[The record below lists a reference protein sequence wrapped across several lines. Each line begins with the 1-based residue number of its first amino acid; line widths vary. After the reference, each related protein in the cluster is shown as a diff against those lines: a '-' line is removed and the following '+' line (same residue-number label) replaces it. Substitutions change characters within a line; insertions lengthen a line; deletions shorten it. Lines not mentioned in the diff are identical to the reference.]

1 MTAEQTNKQTNKQT
15 NNPDELTGIYLN
27 GVQLTKRQADEF
39 EQVLDKMVEAREAE
53 LRKLLP
59 NYQTE
64 IHQLPRIFQIR
75 IEALKE
81 VNPKKFANSPEL
93 ILSSLAAAYL
103 IRTLPLKKLVSIP
116 KDKYEEAHSRYGLS
130 FGDVNPYLVSE
141 LFWGYI
147 HDIQNGAI
155 DKDGNLL
162 DINKSKVMTVFHS
175 WRENGIP
182 MDAKETVAKYSVP
195 RSELLKTLSKQVFPN
210 SK

>member
-1 MTAEQTNKQTNKQT
+1 
-15 NNPDELTGIYLN
+15 
-27 GVQLTKRQADEF
+27 
-39 EQVLDKMVEAREAE
+39 MVEEREAE

-75 IEALKE
+75 IEALEE

-103 IRTLPLKKLVSIP
+103 IRALPLEKLVSIP
-116 KDKYEEAHSRYGLS
+116 KDKYEEAHNRYGLS

-141 LFWGYI
+141 LFWGYVN
-147 HDIQNGAI
+147 DIKNDAI
-155 DKDGNLL
+155 DKNGNVL
-162 DINKSKVMTVFHS
+162 DITKSKVMTVFHS

-182 MDAKETVAKYSVP
+182 MDAKETVAKYSIP

>member
-1 MTAEQTNKQTNKQT
+1 MTAEQTNKQT

-39 EQVLDKMVEAREAE
+39 EQVLDKMVEARQTE
-53 LRKLLP
+53 LRDSLSK
-59 NYQTE
+59 YQTE
-64 IHQLPRIFQIR
+64 IQQLPQIFKIR

-81 VNPKKFANSPEL
+81 INPKKFANSPEL

-103 IRTLPLKKLVSIP
+103 IRTLPLERLVYLFSIP
-116 KDKYEEAHSRYGLS
+116 KDKYEKAHNKYDLS

-141 LFWGYI
+141 LFWGYVN
-147 HDIQNGAI
+147 DIKNGAI
-155 DKDGNLL
+155 DKNGNVL
-162 DINKSKVMTVFHS
+162 DITKSKVMTVFHN

-182 MDAKETVAKYSVP
+182 MDAKETVAKYQP
-195 RSELLKTLSKQVFPN
+195 KPTICLAQIICKHN